1 MRIENIWSGDTT
13 DTIHKE
19 EEMMWR
25 KTETETERD
34 ELGLGVLPT
43 TARESGC
50 THGYWI
56 RG

>member
-19 EEMMWR
+19 EEMWR